1 MKKNMKET
9 VAIETVENK
18 ANESKETTSYGAIKG
33 AESKA
38 SYIEGAFQNFA
49 FCEGLEFRRYAMSDV
64 LAGRDRL
71 NRGDY
76 VANMFACTEARF
88 SNEKASVC
96 LKARKTPY
104 ETSNRFS
111 VLEVKAGRGSDI
123 TLFCNESVATLI
135 KASGIKVENERKYDL
150 KCVLTVNYSQLANVM
165 TAVNDAY
172 SKAVKAC

>member
-1 MKKNMKET
+1 MAKKNVK
-9 VAIETVENK
+9 AIETVK
-18 ANESKETTSYGAIKG
+18 ATEGKETSYGAIKG

-111 VLEVKAGRGSDI
+111 VLEVKAGRGSDV

-135 KASGIKVENERKYDL
+135 KASGIKIETEKFERKYDL
-150 KCVLTVNYSQLANVM
+150 KYVLTVNYSELAAIM
-165 TAVNDAY
+165 TAINADYTA
-172 SKAVKAC
+172 KIATC